1 MKHNIIKISGLILGL
16 FLVFTAC
23 ETEESLN
30 ITSPNP
36 GFVLQEPGIS
46 NIFLNSTLSE
56 NPAFTISWND
66 EVTGATSYNVE
77 MATETEF
84 LSPISIGTSAT
95 NSFTMN
101 VSNFNSELVNAG
113 ISSFSNSP
121 VYMRVLAGGE
131 TSNVVTFIVNSYPE
145 NNPIIDSPE
154 NNFALTLLEDSVDS
168 NALTIEWTDPDFSDL
183 TTVPV
188 MYTVQSALAGTNFDS
203 PVTLGFGTD
212 IYSLD
217 QTHGELN
224 STALNTGLAPE
235 VEGSMEIRIMATFET
250 TSGSVERFSDP
261 ITILVTPF
269 QNISEASWGVVGSG
283 YNDWGGAGLDGTFY
297 TTSTA
302 NVIVAYVALVTGEIK
317 FRENNDWGNNIGD
330 NGLDG
335 TLEPNGANIP
345 VTIAGRY
352 KIEIN
357 LNDNT
362 YTMEPFTWGIVGGA
376 YNNWG
381 ATPDAAF
388 SYDYTTDTFKVG
400 VKLIDGE
407 MKFRFN
413 NDWGVNFGDDG
424 GDGTLDAGGANIAVT
439 AGFYKFTLD
448 LVNNTYMY
456 QTGDVWGI
464 IGSAYN
470 DWGATPDFTLTE
482 VNPGVW
488 IAEGVDFIPGEM
500 KFRINED
507 WGVNMGDDGADGTL
521 DDGGANIVITEA
533 GKYRIVLDTNLG
545 TYTLNKVQ

>member
-1 MKHNIIKISGLILGL
+1 M
-16 FLVFTAC
+16 FTAC
-23 ETEESLN
+23 ETKESLN
-30 ITSPNP
+30 ITSPDP
-36 GFVLQEPGIS
+36 GFLLQEPGIS
-46 NIFLNSTLSE
+46 NIFLNSTLLD

-66 EVTGATSYNVE
+66 EITGATSYDIE
-77 MATETEF
+77 MAAETEF
-84 LSPISIGTSAT
+84 LSPSLIGTSAT
-95 NSFTMN
+95 NSFTMS
-101 VSNFNSELVNAG
+101 VSDFNSELVNAG

-131 TSNVVTFIVNSYPE
+131 MSNAITFIVNSYPE

-154 NNFALTLLEDSVDS
+154 NNFAITLLEDSVDS
-168 NALTIEWTDPDFSDL
+168 NALTVEWTDPDFSDL

-188 MYTVQSALAGTNFDS
+188 DYTVQSALAGTDFAN
-203 PVTLGFGTD
+203 PITLGNG
-212 IYSLD
+212 IGIQPLD
-217 QTHGELN
+217 LTHGQLN
-224 STALNTGLAPE
+224 SVALNTGIEPE

-250 TSGSVERFSDP
+250 TSGVVERFSDP

-330 NGLDG
+330 NGGDG
-335 TLEPNGANIP
+335 TLEPNGENIP
-345 VTIAGRY
+345 SVEGRY

-362 YTMEPFTWGIVGGA
+362 YTMEPFSWGIVGDA

-400 VKLIDGE
+400 VKLIDGS

-413 NDWGVNFGDDG
+413 NDWGLNLGDDG
-424 GDGTLDAGGANIAVT
+424 GDGTLEENGANLSVS

-448 LVNNTYMY
+448 LVNNSYIF
-456 QTGDVWGI
+456 QTADLWGI
-464 IGSAYN
+464 VGDAYN
-470 DWGATPDFTLTE
+470 NWGATPDFTFTE
-482 VNPGVW
+482 VNEGIW
-488 IAEGVDFIPGEM
+488 LAEVVDLIPGEM
-500 KFRINED
+500 KFRLNEAWD
-507 WGVNMGDDGADGTL
+507 VNMGDDGADGTL